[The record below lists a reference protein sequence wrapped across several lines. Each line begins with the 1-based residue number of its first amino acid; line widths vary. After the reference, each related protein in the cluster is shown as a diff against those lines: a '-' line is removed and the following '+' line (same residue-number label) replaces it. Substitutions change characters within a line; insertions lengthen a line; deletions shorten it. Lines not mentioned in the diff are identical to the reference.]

1 MQFTH
6 VISILAASVCV
17 AGSALAASTG
27 STLQRQHKA
36 TRSPVQVCATEVK
49 IAGNSDKE
57 STINVETAKCDG
69 NAFRIQSAQEAAEV
83 LRDRTNSL

>member
-1 MQFTH
+1 MKFTH
-6 VISILAASVCV
+6 VISIVAASVCV

-27 STLQRQHKA
+27 ALYQRQYKA
-36 TRSPVQVCATEVK
+36 SLSAVQVCATEGK

-57 STINVETAKCDG
+57 STVNVEAAKCDG

-83 LRDRTNSL
+83 LRDRSNSL